1 MGDTERGVLM
11 LTLMLMLTTAD
22 TAMVDM
28 VDTVL
33 ASLTTDTAPLPTST
47 GLPRDCPLDMVDTA
61 TTMARGVLMLMLM
74 LTMADT
80 ATVTVLSSAMPATTL
95 LPGLLSTV
103 MASNPPSMEPVDT
116 PMDTARGVLML
127 SPLLR
132 LMLML
137 TTAMVGMVDTAMD
150 MVDTVMAMV
159 MEDTVMDTDMA
170 TVVDTVMDM
179 VVDMDMV

>member
-1 MGDTERGVLM
+1 MG
-11 LTLMLMLTTAD
+11 LTTAD

-103 MASNPPSMEPVDT
+103 MASNPPSMDP
-116 PMDTARGVLML
+116 
-127 SPLLR
+127 
-132 LMLML
+132 
-137 TTAMVGMVDTAMD
+137 VDTAMD
-150 MVDTVMAMV
+150 TVDTVMAMV

-179 VVDMDMV
+179 AMVTTDKLRGQIMFVQYCAIAILS

>member
-1 MGDTERGVLM
+1 MGM
-11 LTLMLMLTTAD
+11 LMLMLTT
-22 TAMVDM
+22 V
-28 VDTVL
+28 
-33 ASLTTDTAPLPTST
+33 
-47 GLPRDCPLDMVDTA
+47 
-61 TTMARGVLMLMLM
+61 
-74 LTMADT
+74 DT

-116 PMDTARGVLML
+116 PMDTARGVLMP

-137 TTAMVGMVDTAMD
+137 TTAAMD

-170 TVVDTVMDM
+170 TVVDMVMD
-179 VVDMDMV
+179 